1 MATRIPARLSA
12 GEGRRFGLT
21 VGTSFLAIAG
31 LLWWRGRIVGAAGC
45 GAAGAGLVAGALL
58 VPTYLGPLQ
67 VGWMA
72 LAHAISRVTTPVFTG
87 IMYFVALTP
96 FGIVRRTVG
105 RSPLHQSRAS
115 RTFWVNRV
123 NRRSDLQRQF

>member
-1 MATRIPARLSA
+1 LATRIPARLSA

-21 VGTSFLAIAG
+21 VGTSFLALAG
-31 LLWWRGRIVGAAGC
+31 LLWWRGRIVGAAGF
-45 GAAGAGLVAGALL
+45 GAVGAGLVAGALI
-58 VPTYLGPLQ
+58 VPTYLGPVQ
-67 VGWMA
+67 AGWMG

-87 IMYFVALTP
+87 IMYFAALTP

-115 RTFWVNRV
+115 TTFWVNRV

>member
-1 MATRIPARLSA
+1 MATGIPARLSA

-21 VGTSFLAIAG
+21 VGASFLAIAG
-31 LLWWRGRIVGAAGC
+31 LLWWRGRIGGAAGF

-58 VPTYLGPLQ
+58 VPTRLGPVQ
-67 VGWMA
+67 AGWMA
-72 LAHAISRVTTPVFTG
+72 LAHAISRVTTPVVTG

-105 RSPLHQSRAS
+105 RSPLHQSSAH

-123 NRRSDLQRQF
+123 NRRSDLRRQF

>member
-1 MATRIPARLSA
+1 MSP

-21 VGTSFLAIAG
+21 VGTGLLAIAG
-31 LLWWRGRIVGAAGC
+31 LLWWRGRTVGAAGL
-45 GAAGAGLVAGALL
+45 GAVGAGLMAAALL
-58 VPTYLGPLQ
+58 VPTYLGP
-67 VGWMA
+67 VRAGWMA
-72 LAHAISRVTTPVFTG
+72 LAHAISRVTTPVVTG

-105 RSPLHQSRAS
+105 RSPLHQSRAHE
-115 RTFWVNRV
+115 TFWVNRV